1 LGPVS
6 KLIITKTA
14 IKFDYL
20 KTKTKTKTKTKV
32 IKMELSKLLAV
43 SMLSLAIAGCASSGG
58 TTDEASNTDMSAQE
72 SQTQGVPGSPDLD
85 VVTEEQAAMASNAML
100 EQTTVYFGYDRSE
113 IRPEFKDLL
122 NAHASYLVANP
133 QASIVLE
140 GHCDERGTVEYN
152 LALGER
158 RADTVK
164 RYLIVQGANPS
175 QIESV
180 SFGEERPAMM
190 GSDDSAMSK
199 NRRAEIKY
207 Q

>member
-1 LGPVS
+1 
-6 KLIITKTA
+6 
-14 IKFDYL
+14 
-20 KTKTKTKTKTKV
+20 
-32 IKMELSKLLAV
+32 MELNKLFAASL
-43 SMLSLAIAGCASSGG
+43 LSLAMVGCASSGG
-58 TTDEASNTDMSAQE
+58 TTDEAATTDAAVEE

-85 VVTEEQAAMASNAML
+85 VVTEEQAAGAVNSLL

-113 IRPEFKDLL
+113 IRPEFKDVL
-122 NAHASYLVANP
+122 NAHAEYLVANP
-133 QASIVLE
+133 QARAVLE

-158 RADTVK
+158 RANTVK

-180 SFGEERPAMM
+180 SFGEERPAMI
-190 GSDDSAMSK
+190 GSDETVWSK
-199 NRRAEIKY
+199 NRRTEIKY

>member
-1 LGPVS
+1 
-6 KLIITKTA
+6 
-14 IKFDYL
+14 
-20 KTKTKTKTKTKV
+20 
-32 IKMELSKLLAV
+32 MELNKLLAV
-43 SMLSLAIAGCASSGG
+43 SLLSIAIAGCASSGG
-58 TTDEASNTDMSAQE
+58 STDEASSTDAYLEE
-72 SQTQGVPGSPDLD
+72 SQTQAVPGAPGFE
-85 VVTEEQAAMASNAML
+85 VVTEEQVEMVSESML

-113 IRPEFKDLL
+113 IRSEFKDVL
-122 NAHASYLVANP
+122 NSHAAYLVANP

-164 RYLIVQGANPS
+164 RYLIVQGASPS